1 VPPIDDASRPRVAGS
16 VELDARQRAAG
27 DHLRLVHD
35 HFRHQLETLTR
46 AVEDLQDAAGDR
58 SGDGAGNGAGEVEAV
73 RAGVHG
79 LAPSL
84 TAQQVAGL
92 CGQVCRFLTM
102 HHTIEDQSMFPAVA
116 TLQAYAPVAA
126 RLAEE
131 HLVVHAHLERVDD
144 LAVAVRT
151 DPARI
156 GDLVTAVADLRAD
169 LESHFTYEETEMSE
183 PLGLLGLG
191 I

>member
-1 VPPIDDASRPRVAGS
+1 MPPIDDSTRPRVAGS
-16 VELDARQRAAG
+16 VELTPRQRLGG
-27 DHLRLVHD
+27 DHLRMVHD
-35 HFRHQLETLTR
+35 HFRQQLDTLTR
-46 AVEDLQDAAGDR
+46 AVGSVQ
-58 SGDGAGNGAGEVEAV
+58 DGAGDLDDV

-102 HHTIEDQSMFPAVA
+102 HHTLEDQSMFPAVA
-116 TLQAYAPVAA
+116 TLEAYAPVAA

-131 HLVVHAHLERVDD
+131 HLVIHEHLERVDD
-144 LAVAVRT
+144 LAVAVHS
-151 DPARI
+151 DPSRVAELAAAV
-156 GDLVTAVADLRAD
+156 GDLRRD
-169 LESHFTYEETEMSE
+169 LESHFAYEETEMAE

-191 I
+191 V

>member
-1 VPPIDDASRPRVAGS
+1 VPPIDDATRPRVAGS

-27 DHLRLVHD
+27 DHLRMVHD

-46 AVEDLQDAAGDR
+46 AVEALQEA
-58 SGDGAGNGAGEVEAV
+58 SGDGAREVEAV

-116 TLQAYAPVAA
+116 TMEAYAPVAA

-131 HLVVHAHLERVDD
+131 HLVVHDHLERVDD

-151 DPARI
+151 DPGRI
-156 GDLVTAVADLRAD
+156 GELVTAVADLRAD
-169 LESHFTYEETEMSE
+169 LESHFAYEESEMSE

-191 I
+191 A

>member
-1 VPPIDDASRPRVAGS
+1 MPPIDDATRPRVAGS
-16 VELDARQRAAG
+16 VELDPRQRAAG
-27 DHLRLVHD
+27 DHLRMVHD
-35 HFRHQLETLTR
+35 HFRHQLEALTR
-46 AVEDLQDAAGDR
+46 AVEELRDGTDDR
-58 SGDGAGNGAGEVEAV
+58 ADGVGAV

-84 TAQQVAGL
+84 AAQQVAGL

-102 HHTIEDQSMFPAVA
+102 HHTIEDQNLFPAVA
-116 TLQAYAPVAA
+116 TMQPYAPVAA

-131 HLVVHAHLERVDD
+131 HLVVHDHLERVDD

>member
-1 VPPIDDASRPRVAGS
+1 VPPIDDATRPRVAGS
-16 VELDARQRAAG
+16 VELEPAQRAVG
-27 DHLRLVHD
+27 DHLRMVHD

-46 AVEDLQDAAGDR
+46 AAEALRDGA
-58 SGDGAGNGAGEVEAV
+58 GDGAGDAADDVEAV
-73 RAGVHG
+73 RAGVHA

-84 TAQQVAGL
+84 TAQQVSGL

-102 HHTIEDQSMFPAVA
+102 HHTIEDQNLFPAVA
-116 TLQAYAPVAA
+116 TMAAYAPVAA

-131 HLVVHAHLERVDD
+131 HLVVHEHLERVDD

-151 DPARI
+151 DPRRI
-156 GDLVTAVADLRAD
+156 DDLVIAVADLRTD
-169 LESHFTYEETEMSE
+169 LESHFAYEEAEMTE

>member
-16 VELDARQRAAG
+16 VELTARQRMAG
-27 DHLRLVHD
+27 DHLRMIHD
-35 HFRHQLETLTR
+35 HFRGQLAALTH
-46 AVEDLQDAAGDR
+46 AATEVLEG
-58 SGDGAGNGAGEVEAV
+58 SGDLDAV
-73 RAGVHG
+73 RAGVHA
-79 LAPSL
+79 LSPAL
-84 TAQQVAGL
+84 TAQQLAGM

-116 TLQAYAPVAA
+116 TLEAYAPVAA

-131 HLVVHAHLERVDD
+131 HLAVHAHLERVDGLAGASYSDPSRIAD
-144 LAVAVRT
+144 LVDAVAE
-151 DPARI
+151 
-156 GDLVTAVADLRAD
+156 LRAD
-169 LESHFTYEETEMSE
+169 LESHFAYEEVEMTE

>member
-1 VPPIDDASRPRVAGS
+1 VPPIDDATRPRVAGS
-16 VELDARQRAAG
+16 VELTPRQRGAG
-27 DHLRLVHD
+27 EHLRMIHD
-35 HFRHQLETLTR
+35 HFRQQLETLTR
-46 AVEDLQDAAGDR
+46 AVDSLR
-58 SGDGAGNGAGEVEAV
+58 DGAGDLDAV
-73 RAGVHG
+73 RAGVHD

-102 HHTIEDQSMFPAVA
+102 HHAIEDQSMFPAVA
-116 TLQAYAPVAA
+116 TMEAYAPVAA

-131 HLVVHAHLERVDD
+131 HLVVHDHLERVDD

-151 DPARI
+151 DPGRI
-156 GDLVTAVADLRAD
+156 GELVTAVADLRAD
-169 LESHFTYEETEMSE
+169 LESHFAYEESEMSE

-191 I
+191 A

>member
-1 VPPIDDASRPRVAGS
+1 MPPIDDATRPRVAGS
-16 VELDARQRAAG
+16 VELTPRQRTAG
-27 DHLRLVHD
+27 DHLRTIHD

-46 AVEDLQDAAGDR
+46 AVEDVRTGASDA
-58 SGDGAGNGAGEVEAV
+58 EAV

-84 TAQQVAGL
+84 DAQQVAGL

-102 HHTIEDQSMFPAVA
+102 HHTIEDQNLFPAVA
-116 TLQAYAPVAA
+116 TMTAYAPVAA

-144 LAVAVRT
+144 LAVAVVSA
-151 DPARI
+151 PGRI
-156 GDLVTAVADLRAD
+156 GELAEAVAGLRAD
-169 LESHFTYEETEMSE
+169 LESHFAYEETELSE

-191 I
+191 V

>member
-1 VPPIDDASRPRVAGS
+1 MPPIDDATRPRVAGS
-16 VELDARQRAAG
+16 VELEPRQRAAG
-27 DHLRLVHD
+27 AHLRMVHD

-46 AVEDLQDAAGDR
+46 AVEDLQE
-58 SGDGAGNGAGEVEAV
+58 GAGGVEAV
-73 RAGVHG
+73 RAGVHE

-102 HHTIEDQSMFPAVA
+102 HHSIEDQNLFPAVA
-116 TLQAYAPVAA
+116 TMDRYAPVAA

-144 LAVAVRT
+144 LAVAVRA
-151 DPARI
+151 DPGRVPE
-156 GDLVTAVADLRAD
+156 LVVAVAELRAD
-169 LESHFTYEETEMSE
+169 LESHFAYEETEMTE

>member
-1 VPPIDDASRPRVAGS
+1 VPPIDDATRPRAAGS
-16 VELDARQRAAG
+16 VELEPRQRAAG
-27 DHLRLVHD
+27 DHLRMVHD

-46 AVEDLQDAAGDR
+46 AVEALRDGTDV
-58 SGDGAGNGAGEVEAV
+58 GAGGVAAV

-84 TAQQVAGL
+84 TTQQVAGL

-102 HHTIEDQSMFPAVA
+102 HHTIEDQTMFPAVA
-116 TLQAYAPVAA
+116 TMQRYAPVAA

-131 HLVVHAHLERVDD
+131 HVVVHAHLERVDD

-151 DPARI
+151 DPERV
-156 GDLVTAVADLRAD
+156 GELVTAVADLRAD
-169 LESHFTYEETEMSE
+169 LESHFTYEETEMAE

>member
-27 DHLRLVHD
+27 DHLRLIHD

-46 AVEDLQDAAGDR
+46 AVEDLQDAAGDA
-58 SGDGAGNGAGEVEAV
+58 AGEGTSEVEAV

-151 DPARI
+151 DPDRI
-156 GDLVTAVADLRAD
+156 GELVTAVADLRAD
-169 LESHFTYEETEMSE
+169 LESHFAYEETEMSE